1 MAILVE
7 IMYAAVGEEWHGPD
21 CGSADGAR
29 GEERW
34 RTADAAVAATE
45 QRCPRASRLLT
56 ALRVIAHQPVQSAAL
71 RLSATCIPMFCSQA
85 GFHPHFILRLARF
98 LGRYF
103 ATLIT

>member
-56 ALRVIAHQPVQSAAL
+56 ALRVIAHPSAGPVSGIAVECYVHSDVLQSSWFSSTL
-71 RLSATCIPMFCSQA
+71 
-85 GFHPHFILRLARF
+85 HFKAC
-98 LGRYF
+98 
-103 ATLIT
+103 